1 MNPYD
6 KAYELAEA
14 LRLQADTQQMKK
26 LKIRIQNNAAA
37 KVMMDDFFERQQT
50 LMKLYQS
57 GVVPDQ
63 AKMDEVEKLMQIM
76 SGNSLCNEYI
86 ELEMRIAEM
95 MNDIQKILSEAVKE
109 ATWLNQ

>member
-6 KAYELAEA
+6 KAYELADA
-14 LRLQADTQQMKK
+14 LRLQADIQQMKEV
-26 LKIRIQNNAAA
+26 KIRIQNNAAA
-37 KVMMDDFFERQQT
+37 KEMMDDFFECQQT

-63 AKMDEVEKLMQIM
+63 AKMDEVEKLMKIM
-76 SGNSLCNEYI
+76 LGNSFCKEYI
-86 ELEMRIAEM
+86 ELEMRIAQM

-109 ATWLNQ
+109 ATWGNE